1 MTSLDSSRMEQK
13 QYALQAT
20 AALASAL
27 PPLNSALIF
36 VALVPIRDHFQ
47 ISTGLTAW
55 LITAYFIG
63 SAATQPVGGKLGDIW
78 GRKRIFIIGL
88 VYMGVASFLAAVSPS
103 FELLLFFRI
112 NQAIAGGLIVPNA
125 IAQLREFGPSATRGR
140 SFGLVAAAI
149 GVATGLGPVLSGL
162 TISFWGWRSVFALT
176 FPVILLVLILALL
189 SMPRD
194 KKRNI
199 DSKLQIGSPLLM
211 VGFFAA
217 LMLFGRFLGSGT
229 ALSIT
234 SGYQYLLL
242 AVLCASLFILWE
254 RRTNNPLINME
265 IFDRRSGYL
274 PGAITIL
281 LLSICTFTSLA
292 YVPIY
297 VQDVLGS
304 SERNSGFIL
313 GIVAIFTV
321 GFSPITGLISDR
333 VGRKPVA
340 VVGASI
346 YLVSVLMSNGLTDT
360 TAWPFL
366 ISMMCFWGMGQVCL
380 SAPTEA
386 SAMESLPPRLAGAAA
401 GMYPTMRYV
410 GAIIGTTFLAACLG
424 SSGFSDLARLHALT
438 AFLTI
443 AAFGCLIAS
452 SRLRSSSENS
462 LL

>member
-1 MTSLDSSRMEQK
+1 MTSQISSHIEEK

-36 VALVPIRDHFQ
+36 VALVPIRDHFH
-47 ISTGLTAW
+47 ISTGLSAW

-78 GRKRIFIIGL
+78 GRKRVFIIGL
-88 VYMGVASFLAAVSPS
+88 VYMGLASFFAAISPS

-125 IAQLREFGPSATRGR
+125 IAQLREFGPAATRGR

-149 GVATGLGPVLSGL
+149 GVATGIGPVLSGL
-162 TISFWGWRSVFALT
+162 TISFWGWRSVFALS
-176 FPVILLVLILALL
+176 FPVILIALILALR

-194 KKRNI
+194 KKVSNNSR
-199 DSKLQIGSPLLM
+199 LQIGSPLLM
-211 VGFFAA
+211 VGFFAS
-217 LMLFGRFLGSGT
+217 LLLFGRFLGSEET
-229 ALSIT
+229 FTIT
-234 SGYQYLLL
+234 SGYQYLIF
-242 AVLCASLFILWE
+242 AVLCAFVFIFWE
-254 RRTNNPLINME
+254 RHTDNPLINME

-292 YVPIY
+292 YIPIY
-297 VQDVLGS
+297 IQDVLGS

-333 VGRKPVA
+333 VGRKPV
-340 VVGASI
+340 VLVGASI
-346 YLVSVLMSNGLTDT
+346 YLVSALMGNGLTDT

-366 ISMMCFWGMGQVCL
+366 ILMMCFWGMGQVCV

-386 SAMESLPPRLAGAAA
+386 AAMESLPPRLAGAAA

-424 SSGFSDLARLHALT
+424 SSGFSDLVRLHALT

-443 AAFGCLIAS
+443 AAIGCLVAA
-452 SRLRSSSENS
+452 SRLQGRDKKTQS
-462 LL
+462 